1 MFVIGGGI
9 YTTNKDK
16 FDPTK
21 SLFENMLSV
30 LTPPKDDSEVQS
42 DESVVEETIEPPKA
56 EPIVE
61 AMIDDDEPAPV
72 TEDGNVLSP
81 VGGPPPSVG
90 EIAKTVPVVTLIE
103 DEPEEPEEKLFQP
116 DWLNMDGTFKN
127 NNYYR
132 TVKGRTPLPYNIPY
146 VKDMI
151 ETASGNYLANMEQQ
165 PCDYLVTNFINWVK
179 PNLETSEVERIVQ
192 SCNAGCKTPFDKI
205 RRIYD
210 NYEGAYFIDSR
221 CETHYEIRER
231 RAKKITSV
239 EEEALPLIPA
249 LKEKL
254 YGIRP
259 ARMNPN
265 GNDQFPIRNLVSE
278 DYFVHWGYGLVQKV
292 KYLLITSKLKDFY
305 KETGLPW
312 DYFIYAIT
320 GVNPR
325 RRVNHFPAMK
335 IPDLL
340 TTSEPTRIPPI
351 DDEEFFYSSGGMN
364 IKGERIGKKPELPQ
378 WVYDMDGGANQR
390 VIMLTKF
397 FNDNWDI
404 NGSDTDEAY
413 VNNVGVPK
421 TPILREMVIKIK
433 ELGASE
439 YEKLKPKRDEAAA
452 KRAEEEAAAAA
463 KRAEE
468 EAAAAAKRAE
478 EEAARSVPC
487 GYSDWSEPRY
497 DCLVGKKVR
506 ERTIEVEGRN
516 VSLDQLCDY
525 NTLAEVLDDN
535 VTVDCVL
542 GPWEDVTGE
551 TCSDTGYYYK
561 QQRKIITPPKNNGKA
576 CGDMER
582 VGKCEDDWFIGTK
595 PKYCVLD
602 EESLKAYKDLVQ
614 AELDAGGERRNRIL
628 HAKGHAIGWNYQT
641 GVTVSDQA
649 WLADEAG
656 HYEETMKRKCA
667 EAQTLSECMD
677 ESRRPKRWWEDSDG
691 SKVNCGGFK
700 SSLFDCSG
708 RYIDPLPPKWYGKL
722 QMCKTSSLTNREDD
736 VTKYKEKYV
745 SKKIVGNPEDWKL
758 KEGKGPPTDTGSTKY
773 MNACVYI
780 DRSDARGK
788 LYCDYDDKLR
798 INKCRDLKEGESS
811 NVKSYWSS
819 INRNTGGSS
828 GGSGGYTPP
837 TGGPV
842 TLPVSGPVTLPV
854 SGPPTSGSGGRGG
867 PVIFPVS
874 GLPTSGRGG
883 RGGPVTLPVSG
894 SCPPV
899 MLTLYYSGLLDTDYW
914 KDLYKR
920 YSSEYSIYTKL
931 GRGDSISSN
940 NVQIYINRYNEISEQ
955 QWKHK
960 DSLSEQELND
970 KAQKYKLL
978 KSRFQSYANCMLYR
992 SIPVTTYI
1000 NKIDYV
1006 IKIFEPNSQ

>member
-1 MFVIGGGI
+1 MVVIGGGI

-103 DEPEEPEEKLFQP
+103 DEPEEPEEKPFQP

-127 NNYYR
+127 DNYYR
-132 TVKGRTPLPYNIPY
+132 TVKEITPVPYNIPY
-146 VKDMI
+146 FRDMI

-165 PCDYLVTNFINWVK
+165 PCDYLVTNFINWVR

-192 SCNAGCKTPFDKI
+192 SCNAGCKTPFDQI

-221 CETHYEIRER
+221 CETQDEIRER
-231 RAKKITSV
+231 RAKKIMSV
-239 EEEALPLIPA
+239 REEALPLIPA

-259 ARMNPN
+259 ARTNPN

-278 DYFVHWGYGLVQKV
+278 EHFLHWGYGLVRAV
-292 KYLLITSKLKDFY
+292 RSLPGSKATGFM

-325 RRVNHFPAMK
+325 RRINHYPAME

-340 TTSEPTRIPPI
+340 ASGPTRIPPEN
-351 DDEEFFYSSGGMN
+351 DDNFFYSSR
-364 IKGERIGKKPELPQ
+364 IKGERRSRKPELPQ
-378 WVYDMDGGANQR
+378 WVYDIDGGGKQR

-404 NGSDTDEAY
+404 NGSDTDKAY
-413 VNNVGVPK
+413 VNNVGVPT
-421 TPILREMVIKIK
+421 TPILREMVINIK
-433 ELGASE
+433 DLGASE
-439 YEKLKPKRDEAAA
+439 YEKLKAKRDKELAVIQKLKEEAKAKQAEEDA
-452 KRAEEEAAAAA
+452 KRAA
-463 KRAEE
+463 
-468 EAAAAAKRAE
+468 
-478 EEAARSVPC
+478 EEAARPVPC

-506 ERTIEVEGRN
+506 ERTIEVEARN
-516 VSLDQLCDY
+516 VSSPDELCDY
-525 NTLAEVLDDN
+525 NTLAEVLEDN

-582 VGKCEDDWFIGTK
+582 VGKCEDDWFIRTK

-656 HYEETMKRKCA
+656 HYEEKMKKKCA

-708 RYIDPLPPKWYGKL
+708 RYIDPLPPRTYGKL

-736 VTKYKEKYV
+736 VTKYNEKYV
-745 SKKIVGNPEDWKL
+745 SKKILGNPEDWKL

-780 DRSDARGK
+780 DRNDAQGK
-788 LYCDYDDKLR
+788 LHCDYDDKLR

-811 NVKSYWSS
+811 NVKSLMSS
-819 INRNTGGSS
+819 INRNTGGSSGGS

-867 PVIFPVS
+867 S
-874 GLPTSGRGG
+874 GGYTPPTSGRGG
-883 RGGPVTLPVSG
+883 PVVF
-894 SCPPV
+894 
-899 MLTLYYSGLLDTDYW
+899 
-914 KDLYKR
+914 R
-920 YSSEYSIYTKL
+920 
-931 GRGDSISSN
+931 
-940 NVQIYINRYNEISEQ
+940 
-955 QWKHK
+955 
-960 DSLSEQELND
+960 
-970 KAQKYKLL
+970 
-978 KSRFQSYANCMLYR
+978 
-992 SIPVTTYI
+992 
-1000 NKIDYV
+1000 
-1006 IKIFEPNSQ
+1006 

>member
-1 MFVIGGGI
+1 MVVIGGGI

-30 LTPPKDDSEVQS
+30 LTPPKDGSEVQS

-103 DEPEEPEEKLFQP
+103 DEPEEPEEKPFQP

-127 NNYYR
+127 DNYYR
-132 TVKGRTPLPYNIPY
+132 DETLLGVQYPYMKPSI
-146 VKDMI
+146 K
-151 ETASGNYLANMEQQ
+151 TASGNYLANMEQQ
-165 PCDYLVTNFINWVK
+165 PCDYLVTNYIDWVRPK
-179 PNLETSEVERIVQ
+179 LETSEVERIVQ
-192 SCNAGCKTPFDKI
+192 SCNAGCKTPFYQI

-221 CETHYEIRER
+221 CETQDEIRER

-239 EEEALPLIPA
+239 KEEALPLISA

-259 ARMNPN
+259 ARKNPY
-265 GNDQFPIRNLVSE
+265 GNEQFPIRNLVSE
-278 DYFVHWGYGLVQKV
+278 DYFLNWGYGQVGKV
-292 KYLLITSKLKDFY
+292 RSLPGSKADDFM

-325 RRVNHFPAMK
+325 RPINHYPAME

-340 TTSEPTRIPPI
+340 SSGPTRIRPVN
-351 DDEEFFYSSGGMN
+351 DDFFYSSE
-364 IKGERIGKKPELPQ
+364 IEGKRVSRKPELPQ
-378 WVYDMDGGANQR
+378 WVYDIDGGGKQR

-439 YEKLKPKRDEAAA
+439 YEKLKPIRDQEWAELQKQIEEARA
-452 KRAEEEAAAAA
+452 KRAA
-463 KRAEE
+463 
-468 EAAAAAKRAE
+468 
-478 EEAARSVPC
+478 EEAARPVPC

-506 ERTIEVEGRN
+506 ERTIEVEARN
-516 VSLDQLCDY
+516 VSSPDELCDY
-525 NTLAEVLDDN
+525 NTLAEVLEDN

-576 CGDMER
+576 CGDVER
-582 VGKCEDDWFIGTK
+582 VGKCEDDWFIGSGYNKNKK

-602 EESLKAYKDLVQ
+602 EESLKAYKDLIQ

-628 HAKGHAIGWNYQT
+628 HAKGHAIGWNSST
-641 GVTVSDQA
+641 GVTVSDRA
-649 WLADEAG
+649 WLPNEAA
-656 HYEETMKRKCA
+656 HYEEKMKKKCA
-667 EAQTLSECMD
+667 EAQTLRECMD

-691 SKVNCGGFK
+691 SKVNCGGSG

-708 RYIDPLPPKWYGKL
+708 RYIDPLPPKTYGKL

-745 SKKIVGNPEDWKL
+745 SKKILGDPEDWKL
-758 KEGKGPPTDTGSTKY
+758 KEGKGPPTDTGSRKY
-773 MNACVYI
+773 MKACAYI
-780 DRSDARGK
+780 DRSDAQGK

-811 NVKSYWSS
+811 NVKSLWGS
-819 INRNTGGSS
+819 INRNTGG
-828 GGSGGYTPP
+828 GSGGNTPPTSGPP

-842 TLPVSGPVTLPV
+842 TLPVSGPPT
-854 SGPPTSGSGGRGG
+854 SGPPTSGPCPQGRLTLQS
-867 PVIFPVS
+867 S
-874 GLPTSGRGG
+874 GL
-883 RGGPVTLPVSG
+883 V
-894 SCPPV
+894 
-899 MLTLYYSGLLDTDYW
+899 DTDYW
-914 KDLYKR
+914 RALYKR
-920 YSSEYSIYTKL
+920 YSSEYEIYRKL
-931 GRGDSISSN
+931 RRGESISSSR
-940 NVQIYINRYNEISEQ
+940 VQTYINRYNNTSEQ
-955 QWKHK
+955 WKQK
-960 DSLSEQELND
+960 DSLSEQELNY
-970 KAQKYKLL
+970 KVQKYKLL
-978 KSRFQSYANCMLYR
+978 KSRFESYANCRLYGVT
-992 SIPVTTYI
+992 PVTNYI
-1000 NKIDYV
+1000 NKIDDV
-1006 IKIFEPNSQ
+1006 IKIFEPTPNS